1 MGVPQCSFPPP
12 HLTHLTLI
20 TTPHTH
26 QMVWEQHSTL
36 VVMLT
41 GIVEEGKV
49 RCCKYWPDL
58 GCKQEYGKYGVTNLS
73 EQTDRV
79 IVTRQLK
86 LKNRMV
92 RVFYG
97 DTC

>member
-1 MGVPQCSFPPP
+1 
-12 HLTHLTLI
+12 
-20 TTPHTH
+20 
-26 QMVWEQHSTL
+26 MVWEQHSTL

-58 GCKQEYGKYGVTNLS
+58 GCMLEYGKYGVTNLS

-79 IVTRQLK
+79 IVTRQLR

-92 RVFYG
+92 RVSYG
-97 DTC
+97 D